1 MQRFWFVL
9 VGLITAIATGR
20 VAAID
25 DLPAYKPLDKLSG
38 KLTCIGSKSGTEVI
52 VKWAVTFQALYPD
65 VSLHVDQTK
74 GSSAAFPAL
83 VTGAANLAPMSRPMS
98 RGMIDEYTQRRGYPP
113 TEFRIGLGGIGVI
126 ANPHNPVKGLKRS
139 DLDAI
144 FSASYMI
151 AGRAVLKWGQAGVG
165 GEWAERPIA
174 LYSLNENTGAWG
186 LFRAEAMSMA
196 GTMKPSA
203 KQLDSVE
210 AVRQAVAADPAAIGF
225 LPLGADTTGVRV
237 VPIAD
242 DGVVGAL
249 TLGYEL
255 PAPRTRAFVSPEPQ
269 RLADESYP
277 LTRYFRMYVDR
288 APGQPWDPALREFLL
303 YALSADGQ
311 REMQR
316 AGYLPLPPSV
326 AEGERTKLDVIR

>member
-1 MQRFWFVL
+1 MPRLGLVL
-9 VGLITAIATGR
+9 AALVAASMTGR
-20 VAAID
+20 IIASD
-25 DLPAYKPLDKLSG
+25 DLPPYKPVDKLSG
-38 KLTCIGSKSGTEVI
+38 RLTCIGSKSGTEVI
-52 VKWAVTFQALYPD
+52 VTWASAFKALYPD
-65 VSLHVDQTK
+65 VSVHVDQTK

-113 TEFRIGLGGIGVI
+113 TDIRIGLGGVVVI
-126 ANPHNPVKGLKRS
+126 VHPQNPVKGLKRS
-139 DLDAI
+139 DLDGI

-151 AGRAVLKWGQAGVG
+151 AGRAILEWGQAGVEG
-165 GEWAERPIA
+165 DWAEQPIT
-174 LYSLNENTGAWG
+174 LYSLEEDTGAWG

-210 AVRQAVAADPAAIGF
+210 AVRQAVAADRTAIGF
-225 LPLGADTTGVRV
+225 LPIGTDTTNVRV

-249 TLGYEL
+249 TLGYER
-255 PAPRTRAFVSPEPQ
+255 PAPRTSAFVSPDRES
-269 RLADESYP
+269 LADESYP

-288 APGQPWDPALREFLL
+288 PPNQPLDPALREFLL
-303 YALSADGQ
+303 YAISAEGQ
-311 REMQR
+311 REMR
-316 AGYLPLPPSV
+316 KAGYLPLPPSV
-326 AEGERTKLDVIR
+326 AELERNKLEAIR